1 MTYIPGYHNDIY
13 QSVWKRPTTLGAPR
27 LWSNCWLC
35 LCLYL
40 GLLLLVLLGFKWML
54 LPGVLW
60 AIGQGCLAL
69 LTTWDPQW
77 DDVIIAQM
85 ARRYRKTYD
94 AG

>member
-1 MTYIPGYHNDIY
+1 MIYIPGYHNDIH
-13 QSVWKRPTTLGAPR
+13 QAVWRRPLTLGAPR

-40 GLLLLVLLGFKWML
+40 GLLMLVLLGLRWVL
-54 LPGVLW
+54 VPLVLW

-69 LTTWDPQW
+69 LTHWDEQF
-77 DDVIIAQM
+77 DDVLIAYLS
-85 ARRYRKTYD
+85 RRYHHFYD